1 MGREAQTSKKRD
13 SRRRKKRQG
22 SSRGGDS
29 AGEARSES
37 VEAEP
42 TASAWDEEN
51 RPRRVFV
58 CIGSSCSDQKSRGI
72 LTELK
77 KQIERQELEDRVHVY
92 TATCL
97 SHCLRAPVMQVYPE
111 GTFYCNILPRD
122 VRTIV
127 SEHLERGQAVE
138 HFTYDPFATIRW
150 NDEIDS

>member
-1 MGREAQTSKKRD
+1 MPKRE
-13 SRRRKKRQG
+13 SRKRRKYHAA
-22 SSRGGDS
+22 SRGKGTSGETRDTPAEVDTNSGDADS
-29 AGEARSES
+29 
-37 VEAEP
+37 
-42 TASAWDEEN
+42 

-77 KQIERQELEDRVHVY
+77 KQIERQDLTNRIHVY

-111 GTFYCNILPRD
+111 GTLYCNILPRD

-127 SEHLERGQAVE
+127 TEHLEEGQTVD
-138 HFTYDPFATIRW
+138 HFAFDPFATIRW

>member
-1 MGREAQTSKKRD
+1 MAKRD
-13 SRRRKKRQG
+13 SRKRRKHQR
-22 SSRGGDS
+22 SSRTKSNAEEQRDS
-29 AGEARSES
+29 PAVTES
-37 VEAEP
+37 DY
-42 TASAWDEEN
+42 WDEES

-77 KQIERQELEDRVHVY
+77 KQIERQEMNDRVHVY

-97 SHCLRAPVMQVYPE
+97 SHCLRAPVMQVFPE
-111 GTFYCNILPRD
+111 GVIYCNILPRD

-127 SEHLERGQAVE
+127 NEHLERGRAVD
-138 HFTYDPFATIRW
+138 HFTYDPFASVVW

>member
-1 MGREAQTSKKRD
+1 MPKRE
-13 SRRRKKRQG
+13 SRKRRKYQA
-22 SSRGGDS
+22 SPRGKGNS
-29 AGEARSES
+29 GGARDIPAEVDTNCWDAES
-37 VEAEP
+37 
-42 TASAWDEEN
+42 

-58 CIGSSCSDQKSRGI
+58 CIGPSCSDQKSRGI

-77 KQIERQELEDRVHVY
+77 KQIERQDLSNRVQIF

-111 GTFYCNILPRD
+111 GTLYCSILPRD

-127 SEHLERGQAVE
+127 AEHLEKGQAVD
-138 HFTYDPFATIRW
+138 HFAYDPFATVRW

>member
-58 CIGSSCSDQKSRGI
+58 CIGPSCSDQKSRGI

-77 KQIERQELEDRVHVY
+77 KQIERQELDDRVHVY

-127 SEHLERGQAVE
+127 SEHLERGQVVE
-138 HFTYDPFATIRW
+138 HFTYDPFAAVRW